1 MEKGKVV
8 LGGGIVAFLVSC
20 LVGITAGI
28 GFFTLLFRAILG
40 GAFFSGLLFVSLW
53 AIQRFLPEL
62 FQVIEDTRTDT
73 NRIDLVI
80 PEHNPH
86 QPDESKDSLLSPQEP
101 KEFEDFVEEI
111 EEVSKPMYGADPRKG
126 IETPA
131 IPSEN
136 GVSSPKEEG
145 KPELE
150 ELDSLPDLG
159 KFGDS
164 FSEINTPEIFS
175 GTTEGTLGAEGQD
188 PAVLAKA
195 VQTLLKRDKEE

>member
-8 LGGGIVAFLVSC
+8 LGGGVVAFLVSC
-20 LVGITAGI
+20 LVGITAGV
-28 GFFTLLFRAILG
+28 GFLTLLFRAILG

-62 FQVIEDTRTDT
+62 FQVIEDTRTEA
-73 NRIDLVI
+73 NRVDLVI

-86 QPDESKDSLLSPQEP
+86 QSDGSKDSFLSPQEP

-111 EEVSKPMYGADPRKG
+111 EEVSKPMYGADPKKG
-126 IETPA
+126 IETLS

-136 GVSSPKEEG
+136 EASSSKEAG
-145 KPELE
+145 KPELD

-164 FSEINTPEIFS
+164 FSEISTPEILS
-175 GTTEGTLGAEGQD
+175 GTAEGTLGAEGQD

-195 VQTLLKRDKEE
+195 VQTLLKRDKEG